1 MLSKTELLPVKD
13 RLSEADR
20 HLAYV
25 KGSIRHIKCVEDK
38 RIVNE
43 LVGAIEAQRKAME
56 TMLEVLDA
64 VAKHKF
70 LDGRFQEV
78 QRTEHKNVDRKEIR
92 RRILRGELFDSA
104 EEVFRVPAA
113 EEELIRSEKSAA

>member
-92 RRILRGELFDSA
+92 RRILRGELFDST

>member
-70 LDGRFQEV
+70 LDGRFQEI

-92 RRILRGELFDSA
+92 RRILRGELFDST